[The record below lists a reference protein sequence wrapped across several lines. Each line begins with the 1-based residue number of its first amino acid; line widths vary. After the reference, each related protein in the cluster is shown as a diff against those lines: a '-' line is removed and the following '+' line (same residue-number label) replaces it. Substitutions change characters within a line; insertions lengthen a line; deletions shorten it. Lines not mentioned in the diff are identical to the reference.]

1 LKSITREEKQPPF
14 RGFSRH
20 RFLPSD
26 NLLQSW
32 VQARDLRLLESVMSS
47 AETSANRW
55 LLLLI
60 AFLVLSAI
68 YLYVFPQANV
78 LYAGVVLLH
87 VVAGFVAS
95 VLLLL
100 WLFRSWRQGE
110 PLVRV
115 GMILLFLGAIP
126 GLALIYTGALRSEW
140 TLVYVHIGVSFL
152 GAGLIAAARIGWPSR
167 QVAVRV
173 AAVLA
178 VLAVL
183 APVARY
189 LREARWNHHGRIE
202 NPALPPVS
210 MDGEGDGPTGPFFP
224 SSAQIYGGQKI
235 PSKFFMESDSC
246 KRCHEDIYN
255 QWNSSAHHFSSFNN
269 QWYRKSIEYMQ
280 DTIGTRPSKWCGGCH
295 DPAVLYAG
303 KMDTPITEIVHTPEA
318 QAGLGCM
325 MCHSIADV
333 KSTMGQGDFYL
344 EYPKLHEF
352 AASKNPAVRTLHDF
366 MIKLNPEPH
375 RRVFLKPF
383 MKQQTAEFCSS
394 CHKVH
399 LDVPVNHYRW
409 FRGFNE
415 YDNWQASG
423 VSGQGARSFYYPP
436 KPQQCADCHMPL
448 EPSNDMGNIAGQ
460 VHSHRFPG
468 ANTALPTANEDA
480 AQLKATE
487 DFLTSG
493 ALTVDIFALSP
504 ASAPLKAAALKTG
517 GVGQQELA
525 TTFAVGEEAETRIT
539 PSSNAEAAPVTAP
552 LNRVQAAIRRSDT
565 VRVDVVVR
573 TKRIGHFFP
582 GGTVDAYD
590 TWLELKGVDDQG
602 QTIFWS
608 GMVEDNGKGPVEK
621 GAHFYR
627 SLQVDAHGNPINKRN
642 AWATRAVVYVRLIP
656 PGAADTVHFRVKIPE
671 KTGSKI
677 TLTARLCYRKFAW
690 FNTQF
695 AFTGEHDNSASKPGD
710 ATAKT
715 TPDYDDTKMAFTAS
729 LHGVSAKLEKIPD
742 LPIVAVAENE
752 VAVDV
757 LPANAPAFYPKTRL
771 AKEDWQ
777 RWNDYG
783 IGLLL
788 QGDLKAA
795 QAAFEKV
802 TEVDPQNPD
811 GWVNIGRAALQE
823 GDVAHARTVLE
834 KALALNPKL
843 ARTNFFYGSL
853 LKQTGDYDQAAAR
866 FQIVIAQYPR
876 DRVALNNLGRLLFLE
891 RKYAEAVKV
900 LQQVLAVDP
909 EDLQAH
915 YNLMLCYNGLGDEK
929 MSKEHQARYLRFKA
943 DEAAQAITGPY
954 RQLNPEDNNER
965 QSIHEHTSVP
975 LPILN
980 DGPAK
985 RQVVSAKTPHAPA
998 TTHLGT
1004 DAFVRSAGQS
1014 PATVH
1019 TSTTPGAQ
1027 R

>member
-1 LKSITREEKQPPF
+1 V
-14 RGFSRH
+14 SRA
-20 RFLPSD
+20 LP
-26 NLLQSW
+26 
-32 VQARDLRLLESVMSS
+32 
-47 AETSANRW
+47 
-55 LLLLI
+55 LLI
-60 AFLVLSAI
+60 GFLVVSAI
-68 YLYVFPQANV
+68 YLYAFPQANV

-87 VVAGFVAS
+87 AVAGVVVS

-100 WLFRSWRQGE
+100 WLVRSWRQGE
-110 PLVRV
+110 PLVRF
-115 GMILLFLGAIP
+115 GMVFLFLGAIP
-126 GLALIYTGALRSEW
+126 GLALIYTGTLRPEW
-140 TLVYVHIGVSFL
+140 PLVYVHLGLSFL
-152 GAGLIAAARIGWPSR
+152 GAGLIASARLGDNGWLPR
-167 QVAVRV
+167 HAVLRV

-189 LREARWNHHGRIE
+189 LREARWNQHGRIE
-202 NPALPPVS
+202 NPALPPLT
-210 MDGEGDGPTGPFFP
+210 MNGEGDGPTGPFFP
-224 SSAQIYGGQKI
+224 SSAQVYGGEEI

-280 DTIGTRPSKWCGGCH
+280 DTIGTKPSKWCGGCH
-295 DPAVLYAG
+295 DPAVLYSG
-303 KMDTPITEIVHTPEA
+303 KMDTPIKQIVHTPEA

-344 EYPKLHEF
+344 EYPKLHEL
-352 AASKNPAVRTLHDF
+352 AASKNPLVRTLHDF

-409 FRGFNE
+409 IRGFNE

-423 VSGQGARSFYYPP
+423 VSGEGARSFYYPA

-448 EPSNDMGNIAGQ
+448 ERSNDMGNIAGK
-460 VHSHRFPG
+460 VHSHRFPA

-504 ASAPLKAAALKTG
+504 ASAILKTG
-517 GVGQQELA
+517 AVAQHELA
-525 TTFAVGEEAETRIT
+525 TTFAVGEEAEARIT
-539 PSSNAEAAPVTAP
+539 PGSAAEAAPVTAP
-552 LNRVQAAIRRSDT
+552 LNRVQPAVRRGDT

-590 TWLELKGVDDQG
+590 TWLELKGVDDKG

-608 GMVEDNGKGPVEK
+608 GMVADDGKGPVEK

-656 PGAADTVHFRVKIPE
+656 PGAADTVHFRMKVPE
-671 KTGSKI
+671 RTGSKI
-677 TLTARLCYRKFAW
+677 TLTARLCYRKFSW
-690 FNTQF
+690 WGTQF
-695 AFTGEHDNSASKPGD
+695 AFAGERDNSPSKAGVAPGPVTLD
-710 ATAKT
+710 PA
-715 TPDYDDTKMAFTAS
+715 TPDYDDTKVAFTGS
-729 LHGVSAKLEKIPD
+729 LHGVSAKSEKIPD
-742 LPIVAVAENE
+742 VPIVAVAENE
-752 VAVDV
+752 AALNV
-757 LPANAPAFYPKTRL
+757 LPANAPAPQPKTQL

-802 TEVDPQNPD
+802 TEIDPQNPD

-823 GDVAHARTVLE
+823 GDVARARTVLE
-834 KALALNPKL
+834 RALALNPQL

-853 LKQTGDYDQAAAR
+853 MKSTGDYDQAAAH
-866 FQIVIAQYPR
+866 FQVVLAQYPR
-876 DRVALNNLGRLLFLE
+876 DRVALNNLGRVLFLE
-891 RKYAEAVKV
+891 RRYADAVKV
-900 LQQVLAVDP
+900 LQRVLAVDP

-929 MSKEHQARYLRFKA
+929 MSKEHKARYLRFKA
-943 DEAAQAITGPY
+943 DEASQAITGPY

-965 QSIHEHTSVP
+965 QSIHEHMSVP
-975 LPILN
+975 MPILN
-980 DGPAK
+980 NAPAK
-985 RQVVSAKTPHAPA
+985 RLAASAA
-998 TTHLGT
+998 TIHVGTAALG
-1004 DAFVRSAGQS
+1004 RPAGQS
-1014 PATVH
+1014 PAAARAT
-1019 TSTTPGAQ
+1019 TTPGAQ

>member
-1 LKSITREEKQPPF
+1 
-14 RGFSRH
+14 
-20 RFLPSD
+20 
-26 NLLQSW
+26 
-32 VQARDLRLLESVMSS
+32 
-47 AETSANRW
+47 
-55 LLLLI
+55 
-60 AFLVLSAI
+60 
-68 YLYVFPQANV
+68 
-78 LYAGVVLLH
+78 LLH
-87 VVAGFVAS
+87 VVAGIVATVWLL
-95 VLLLL
+95 VLLV
-100 WLFRSWRQGE
+100 RSWRLGE
-110 PLVRV
+110 PLVRG
-115 GMILLFLGAIP
+115 GMVILFLGAMP
-126 GLALIYTGALRSEW
+126 GLALIYTGALRAEW
-140 TLVYVHIGVSFL
+140 PLVYVHLGLSFL
-152 GAGLIAAARIGWPSR
+152 GAGLIAAARMGGRGWLPR
-167 QVAVRV
+167 HAIVRV
-173 AAVLA
+173 VMVLA
-178 VLAVL
+178 VLAAL
-183 APVARY
+183 APAARY
-189 LREARWNHHGRIE
+189 LRETRWTRHARIE
-202 NPALPPVS
+202 NPTLPPLD
-210 MDGEGDGPTGPFFP
+210 MNGEGDGPAGSFFP
-224 SSAQIYGGQKI
+224 SSAQVYGGEKI
-235 PSKFFMESDSC
+235 PSRFFMESDSC

-280 DTIGTRPSKWCGGCH
+280 DTIGTKPSKWCGGCH

-303 KMDTPITEIVHTPEA
+303 KMDTPIKQIVHNPEA

-344 EYPKLHEF
+344 EYPKLHEL
-352 AASKNPAVRTLHDF
+352 AASKNPVVRTLHDF
-366 MIKLNPEPH
+366 MVKLNPEPH

-399 LDVPVNHYRW
+399 LDVPVNNYRW
-409 FRGFNE
+409 FRGFND

-448 EPSNDMGNIAGQ
+448 ELSNDMGNVNGK

-480 AQLKATE
+480 KQLKAIQN
-487 DFLTSG
+487 FLTSG

-504 ASAPLKAAALKTG
+504 ATAPVKG
-517 GVGQQELA
+517 GVATQREIA
-525 TTFAVGEEAETRIT
+525 TTFAVGEEAETKIT
-539 PSSNAEAAPVTAP
+539 PASNGPAVPVTAP
-552 LNRVQAAIRRSDT
+552 LNRVQPAVRRGDT

-582 GGTVDAYD
+582 GGTVDAFD
-590 TWLELKGVDDQG
+590 TWLELKGVDDKG

-608 GMVEDNGKGPVEK
+608 GMVADDGKGPVEK

-627 SLQVDAHGNPINKRN
+627 SLQVDKHGNPINKRN
-642 AWATRAVVYVRLIP
+642 AWSTRAVVYVRLIP
-656 PGAADTVHFRVKIPE
+656 PGAADTVHFRMKVPE

-677 TLTARLCYRKFAW
+677 TLTARLRYRKFSW
-690 FNTQF
+690 FGTQF
-695 AFTGEHDNSASKPGD
+695 AFAGEPAKEQDDSQKKSEVAPSAPV
-710 ATAKT
+710 TA
-715 TPDYDDTKMAFTAS
+715 DYDDRKFTFTQS
-729 LHGVSAKLEKIPD
+729 LRGISAKEEKTPD
-742 LPIVAVAENE
+742 LPITTVAENE

-757 LPANAPAFYPKTRL
+757 LPASAPLPQPKTQL
-771 AKEDWQ
+771 LKEDWQ

-783 IGLLL
+783 IGLFL

-823 GDVAHARTVLE
+823 GDLARARTVLE

-843 ARTNFFYGSL
+843 ASTNFFYGSM
-853 LKQTGDYDQAAAR
+853 LKSAGDYDQAAAHFR
-866 FQIVIAQYPR
+866 VALDQYPH
-876 DRVALNNLGRLLFLE
+876 DRVVLNNLGRVLFLQ
-891 RKYAEAVKV
+891 RNYADAVKV
-900 LQQVLAVDP
+900 LQQALAVDP

-943 DEAAQAITGPY
+943 DESSQAITGPY

-965 QSIHEHTSVP
+965 QNIHEHVSVP

-980 DGPAK
+980 EA
-985 RQVVSAKTPHAPA
+985 SAQRHIAGVTKTHVGA
-998 TTHLGT
+998 
-1004 DAFVRSAGQS
+1004 DAFVRPAAQSAAAM
-1014 PATVH
+1014 PATVGH
-1019 TSTTPGAQ
+1019 ENK